1 MIPLIHENKTPKPP
15 KPMNVYKVR
24 NKCKPVLKAK

>member
-15 KPMNVYKVR
+15 KPMN
-24 NKCKPVLKAK
+24 LKMREPSSLKKY